1 MATATVEEVQAHL
14 AELIA
19 KLKPGEE
26 LVITKCDRPVAR
38 LVPESSPT
46 RTPRRLGSALGV
58 LTVRE
63 EDDEHLEDFGEYM
76 P

>member
-26 LVITKCDRPVAR
+26 LVITQVRPPRSAAR
-38 LVPESSPT
+38 
-46 RTPRRLGSALGV
+46 AGV
-58 LTVRE
+58 LSDADAAPAGQCARRFDRT
-63 EDDEHLEDFGEYM
+63 
-76 P
+76 